1 MPVQS
6 LFLGIAIQEDIHGNL
21 DLGFNSHDGTY
32 TIDFKVVRLEK
43 ETWANGA
50 GDSDVEAR
58 AAALSDFMVSRVK
71 KYQEEHLYKFVG
83 AGLSKKLVEMSP
95 ELPSK
100 LWLEIDAVPL
110 VLDPVASQSHP
121 TRTRLHP
128 TTVDEEADMMV
139 RKCLL

>member
-1 MPVQS
+1 MVAQS
-6 LFLGIAIQEDIHGNL
+6 LFIGIAVHEDARGNL

-32 TIDFKVVRLEK
+32 TIDFKVVRLDK
-43 ETWANGA
+43 KTWANGNE
-50 GDSDVEAR
+50 DSDFEAR
-58 AAALSDFMVSRVK
+58 AAVLSDFMVSILK

-83 AGLSKKLVEMSP
+83 AGLSKKVAEISP

-100 LWLEIDAVPL
+100 LWLELDAVPL

-121 TRTRLHP
+121 TRTRCHP
-128 TTVDEEADMMV
+128 MTVDEEADMMA